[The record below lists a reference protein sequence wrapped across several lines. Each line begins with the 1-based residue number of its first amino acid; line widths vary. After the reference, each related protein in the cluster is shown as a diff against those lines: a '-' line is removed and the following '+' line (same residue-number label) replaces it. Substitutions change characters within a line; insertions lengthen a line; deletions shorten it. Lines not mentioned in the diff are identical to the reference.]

1 LGAQADQVTQRLA
14 HGLARTVQ
22 VPHVPPPGRL
32 VVTLPPADV
41 FDAPDT
47 FAEIVDVRNGRVVAR
62 SANLGDENLP
72 FLSEAL
78 AAARRGQSMA
88 RVVEPATNSMHVY
101 SVPLGRGGRV
111 VGVIVVAR
119 ELAADERLFERL
131 RLVLAVI
138 GGLALPTAALIG
150 WLLAER
156 ALAPIAEFAQAAE
169 AIGRARDF
177 SRRVIH
183 RGPQDEVGHLAV
195 TVNGMLAALEA
206 AHRDLATAHARLEQA
221 LAAQQRFVADA
232 SHELRTPLTIIRANA
247 DILQWAAASDSA
259 DRARALA
266 DLASEAERMSGL
278 VDRLLTLARA
288 DAGQRLALCPV
299 PLQPLLEEAYRQAR
313 LLATGQEVVLEAA
326 EDVTIPANRDALKQL
341 VLILIENALKYTSP
355 SGQVRLVL
363 HRDGDEAH
371 LTVADTGMGIAPAD
385 LPRIFER
392 FYRADDARGSSGSG
406 LGLAIAQWIA
416 AQHQARIV
424 VTSTPGQGST
434 FTVILPTPLPRQSA
448 PPDS

>member
-1 LGAQADQVTQRLA
+1 MRARLVAWPTSLRARWLDWLPAASLRFRLTLWYTVVFAVTLLLAGMAVYLLLLVTLGAQADQVTQRLA

-47 FAEIVDVRNGRVVAR
+47 FAEVVDVGNGQVVAR
-62 SANLGDENLP
+62 SANLGDETLP

-78 AAARRGQSMA
+78 AAARHDQPMA

-101 SVPLGRGGRV
+101 SIPLRRGGRV
-111 VGVIVVAR
+111 VGVIAVAR

-138 GGLALPTAALIG
+138 GGLALPTAALVG
-150 WLLAER
+150 WVLAER

-247 DILQWAAASDSA
+247 DVLQWAEAGDPA

-266 DLASEAERMSGL
+266 DIASEAERMSGL
-278 VDRLLTLARA
+278 VDRLLTLVRA

-299 PLQPLLEEAYRQAR
+299 PLRPLLEEAYRQAR
-313 LLATGQEVVLEAA
+313 LLATGQEVVLEAT
-326 EDVTIPANRDALKQL
+326 EDVTVLANRDVLKQL
-341 VLILIENALKYTSP
+341 VLIGPQAVVDTLRRAGYFNRL
-355 SGQVRLVL
+355 GQD
-363 HRDGDEAH
+363 HR
-371 LTVADTGMGIAPAD
+371 
-385 LPRIFER
+385 
-392 FYRADDARGSSGSG
+392 RGGCETEW
-406 LGLAIAQWIA
+406 LRVHGLA
-416 AQHQARIV
+416 
-424 VTSTPGQGST
+424 
-434 FTVILPTPLPRQSA
+434 
-448 PPDS
+448 

>member
-1 LGAQADQVTQRLA
+1 V
-14 HGLARTVQ
+14 
-22 VPHVPPPGRL
+22 
-32 VVTLPPADV
+32 
-41 FDAPDT
+41 
-47 FAEIVDVRNGRVVAR
+47 
-62 SANLGDENLP
+62 
-72 FLSEAL
+72 
-78 AAARRGQSMA
+78 
-88 RVVEPATNSMHVY
+88 
-101 SVPLGRGGRV
+101 
-111 VGVIVVAR
+111 
-119 ELAADERLFERL
+119 
-131 RLVLAVI
+131 
-138 GGLALPTAALIG
+138 ALPTAALIG
-150 WLLAER
+150 WVLAER

-247 DILQWAAASDSA
+247 DILQWANADVLQWAEAGDPA

-266 DLASEAERMSGL
+266 DIASETERMSGL

-299 PLQPLLEEAYRQAR
+299 PVRPLLEEADRQAR
-313 LLATGQEVVLEAA
+313 LLATGQKVVLEAA
-326 EDVTIPANRDALKQL
+326 EDVTVLANRDALKQL

-355 SGQVRLVL
+355 GGQVRLVL
-363 HRDGDEAH
+363 HRDGDAAH

-385 LPRIFER
+385 VPRIFER

-424 VTSTPGQGST
+424 VTSTPAQGST
-434 FTVILPTPLPRQSA
+434 FTVILPAPLPRSSA